1 MYIYI
6 HIIYAY
12 VHNVIFILSTYKS
25 PERGGALSTRPQR
38 LNRTRWA
45 GGRAGINKYDPR
57 GCEKPLGAQTGVWRC
72 GVVAAVLRRETFERA
87 CVLGKW
93 FPSLRSSHAT
103 GHLPATRDSNIQT
116 YPHILIV
123 ASLSCSLNSLSFCF
137 DILHPLLIL
146 SILSQSLHF
155 PIASARTHYTT

>member
-1 MYIYI
+1 M
-6 HIIYAY
+6 
-12 VHNVIFILSTYKS
+12 
-25 PERGGALSTRPQR
+25 
-38 LNRTRWA
+38 
-45 GGRAGINKYDPR
+45 
-57 GCEKPLGAQTGVWRC
+57 GVWRC

-137 DILHPLLIL
+137 DISHPLLIL
-146 SILSQSLHF
+146 FQFSCNLYNFQILS
-155 PIASARTHYTT
+155 ARFHYTTQTSAHYHRGAGKTVRTTRLCHRSAGRSTSEEQRVSKLSW

>member
-1 MYIYI
+1 MW
-6 HIIYAY
+6 
-12 VHNVIFILSTYKS
+12 S
-25 PERGGALSTRPQR
+25 
-38 LNRTRWA
+38 
-45 GGRAGINKYDPR
+45 
-57 GCEKPLGAQTGVWRC
+57 C

-93 FPSLRSSHAT
+93 FPSLRSLHAT

-123 ASLSCSLNSLSFCF
+123 APLSCSLNSLSFCF

-146 SILSQSLHF
+146 SQFVRNLYNFPILS
-155 PIASARTHYTT
+155 ARIHYTTQTSAHYHRNARKNCSNNLAVPQERWKKHFGGVAREQTEPVDS